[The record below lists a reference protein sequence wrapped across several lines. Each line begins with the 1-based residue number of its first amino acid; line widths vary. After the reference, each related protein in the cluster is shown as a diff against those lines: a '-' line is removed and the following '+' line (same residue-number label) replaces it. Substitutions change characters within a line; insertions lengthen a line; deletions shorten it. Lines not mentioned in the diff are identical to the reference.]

1 MQQTASQTVIAKIT
15 GVRFDIGDNQMVRR
29 ADLLNKTK
37 RGRILRSP
45 VEEALPEPVV
55 EVVDQTMTLTLTF
68 NELRALCKKER
79 GLDAKGKKA
88 ELIAKLSD
96 SGDGES
102 DEESE

>member
-1 MQQTASQTVIAKIT
+1 
-15 GVRFDIGDNQMVRR
+15 MVRR

-55 EVVDQTMTLTLTF
+55 EVVEETIDLSILKVA
-68 NELRALCKKER
+68 ELRALCEER
-79 GLDAKGKKA
+79 GLDPKGKKA
-88 ELIAKLSD
+88 DLIAKLSD
-96 SGDGES
+96 SEDGEDN

>member
-1 MQQTASQTVIAKIT
+1 
-15 GVRFDIGDNQMVRR
+15 MVRKGFVKDR
-29 ADLLNKTK
+29 K
-37 RGRILRSP
+37 GRLVRP
-45 VEEALPEPVV
+45 VEETLPEPVV
-55 EVVDQTMTLTLTF
+55 EVVDQTTDLDTLTF
-68 NELRALCKKER
+68 NELRALCKER

>member
-1 MQQTASQTVIAKIT
+1 
-15 GVRFDIGDNQMVRR
+15 MVRR

-45 VEEALPEPVV
+45 VEESLPEPVV
-55 EVVDQTMTLTLTF
+55 EVVDQTIDLDSLTF
-68 NELRALCKKER
+68 NELRALCKER

-96 SGDGES
+96 SGDGEN

>member
-1 MQQTASQTVIAKIT
+1 
-15 GVRFDIGDNQMVRR
+15 MVRR

-55 EVVDQTMTLTLTF
+55 EVVDQTIDLDTLTF
-68 NELRALCKKER
+68 NELRALCKER